1 MYCHSAIVA
10 DAMQDAAFAPRL
22 RPRLHARIHRL
33 LKNKALLFDL
43 TDRFGSP
50 LNLVFPEQIREN
62 AETFQ
67 EVYKKHH
74 LRGQIYF
81 SSKPCKA
88 LSLYG
93 EASREEIGIDV
104 SSVASLETVLKNG
117 WDAARIG
124 ATGPK
129 NSTYIDAALRHGVLI
144 NVDNFDELRQIS
156 MRHAEINPERQ
167 VQVTIRVADCVS
179 SRLRF
184 MGDDDNTFGIPTA
197 DMAHVLS
204 FLNDH
209 RDSIN
214 FQGFSWH
221 VSVASDEQRISAFE
235 NILQLTFT
243 AAKHGLKPMQIN
255 IGGGF
260 PIMYAD
266 SCEEWNSYVSTIK
279 ESVLGRIPSQT
290 WNNSGLGFRL
300 EGGALRG
307 SPAFI
312 NHAPVYT
319 KGEELDRWLSFRL
332 PSFGNAR
339 FSDVVRDSLLQ
350 LCIEPGRGILDQCGI
365 TIGRVAFTKM
375 SPKGHKL
382 IGLDM
387 NRSNIHADHLRQL
400 TEPHVV
406 PYGNGVPNDGAEGVF
421 YMGNLCLSYDILQY
435 NKTYPEFLP
444 QIGDLV
450 IFPNTAAYM
459 MDFTESETLMQPTA
473 RKIALNE
480 QDGAWQWSEDSD
492 YRRTA

>member
-1 MYCHSAIVA
+1 MYCQSSIVA
-10 DAMQDAAFAPRL
+10 DAMQNTAFAPRL
-22 RPRLHARIHRL
+22 RPRIHSRIRRL
-33 LKNKALLFDL
+33 LENKELLFDL
-43 TDRFGSP
+43 MDRFGSP
-50 LNLVFPEQIREN
+50 INLVFPQQIREN
-62 AETFQ
+62 VETFQ
-67 EVYKKHH
+67 AVYKKHH
-74 LRGQIYF
+74 LRGRIYL
-81 SSKPCKA
+81 SSKPCKSLA
-88 LSLYG
+88 LYR
-93 EASREEIGIDV
+93 EASMEDIGIDV
-104 SSVASLETVLKNG
+104 SSAASLETALKNG

-129 NSTYIDAALRHGVLI
+129 NPAYIDAALRHSVLI

-156 MRHAEINPERQ
+156 SRCAKLNPDQ
-167 VQVTIRVADCVS
+167 KAQVTIRVADCAS
-179 SRLRF
+179 SCLRF

-197 DMAHVLS
+197 EMDDVLS
-204 FLNDH
+204 FLKDH
-209 RDSIN
+209 KEKID

-221 VSVASDEQRISAFE
+221 ASVASDEQRIAAFE
-235 NILQLTFT
+235 NLLQLTFKAT
-243 AAKHGLKPMQIN
+243 KQGLKPIQIN

-266 SCEEWNSYVSTIK
+266 SCEEWNSYVGTIK
-279 ESVLGRIPSQT
+279 ESVLGRIPCQT
-290 WNNSGLGFRL
+290 WNGSGLGFRL

-350 LCIEPGRGILDQCGI
+350 LCIEPGRGMLDQCGI
-365 TIGRVAFTKM
+365 TIGRVVFTKS

-382 IGLDM
+382 VGLDM
-387 NRSNIHADHLRQL
+387 NRSNIHADHLKQL
-400 TEPHVV
+400 TEPYIV
-406 PYGNGVPNDGAEGVF
+406 PYGNGTPNDGAEGVF

-444 QIGDLV
+444 QTGDLV
-450 IFPNTAAYM
+450 TFPNTAAYM

-473 RKIALNE
+473 RKIALIE
-480 QDGAWQWSEDSD
+480 QDGAWQWNEDSD